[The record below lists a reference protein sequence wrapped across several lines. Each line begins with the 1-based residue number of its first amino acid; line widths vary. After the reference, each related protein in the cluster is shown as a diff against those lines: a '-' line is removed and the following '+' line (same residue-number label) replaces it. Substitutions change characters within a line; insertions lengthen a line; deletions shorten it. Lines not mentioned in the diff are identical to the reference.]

1 MQTQAVRVNPLSSP
15 EGTFAERN
23 NMKFTLDIQTRSF
36 PTRTAFR
43 ISRTTV
49 TAVDVVQVTLN
60 GGSAIGHGECRPYP
74 RYNQTVAS
82 VTENLENVRGVI
94 ETGQIEAALSQLQTK
109 SAARN
114 ALESAWLD
122 YRAKSSDVTA
132 ASILDVT
139 APSPR
144 QTAFTLSWGS
154 VESMVVAAQKAA
166 AYPWLKIKVGE
177 GGLDQV
183 LAVAAAR
190 PDAQLIIDANEAL
203 DAATLPA
210 FLNALSG
217 LNIALIEQP
226 LPAGHLE
233 PLPSTDLIICAD
245 EGLHS
250 IDDLENLWDLGYR
263 AVNVK
268 LDKCGG
274 PFAAKDLIARA
285 KDMGFTVMAGCMVGS
300 SLAMAPMMTLESLC
314 DIIDL
319 DGALLLAED
328 VDNGLHYDAA
338 TVHPPSS
345 ALWG

>member
-1 MQTQAVRVNPLSSP
+1 
-15 EGTFAERN
+15 
-23 NMKFTLDIQTRSF
+23 MKFTLDIHTPSF

-49 TAVDVVQVTLN
+49 TAVDVVQVTLASDSVV
-60 GGSAIGHGECRPYP
+60 GRGECRPYP
-74 RYNQTVAS
+74 RYNQTVES
-82 VTENLENVRGVI
+82 VTAELESARAFI
-94 ETGQIEAALSQLQTK
+94 ETGEIETALKQLHNK

-114 ALESAWLD
+114 ALEAAWVD
-122 YRAKSSDVTA
+122 YQCKRNGVTA
-132 ASILDVT
+132 ANLLDVA

-154 VESMVVAAQKAA
+154 VDAMTSAAKAA
-166 AYPWLKIKVGE
+166 SDYPWLKIKIGQ
-177 GGLDQV
+177 GGLAQV
-183 LAVAAAR
+183 LAVAKAR
-190 PDAQLIIDANEAL
+190 PDAKFIIDANEAL
-203 DAATLPA
+203 NAETLPA
-210 FLNALSG
+210 FLHALSG

-226 LPAGHLE
+226 LPAGHSD
-233 PLPSTDLIICAD
+233 PLPDSPLTICAD

-250 IDDLENLWDLGYR
+250 IDDLNSMWAQGYR

-274 PFAAKDLIARA
+274 PVAARDLILRA
-285 KDMGFTVMAGCMVGS
+285 KDKGFTVMAGCMVGS

-328 VDNGLHYDAA
+328 VDDGLKYEGS
-338 TVHPPSS
+338 TVFPPSS
-345 ALWG
+345 QLWG